1 MILPIMA
8 KDIVTLKKVNGD
20 AFEGIKAVVSAQRII
35 TFEIDMV
42 IDAKDLIVHTSD
54 NGNAGTYIVLE
65 SNRMPIC
72 DGIDAH
78 YHLTVR
84 KLSAEEL

>member
-1 MILPIMA
+1 MILPVMA

-20 AFEGIKAVVSAQRII
+20 TFEGVKAVVSAVRVI
-35 TFEIDMV
+35 TFEIDLV
-42 IDAKDLIVHTSD
+42 IDVKDLIVHTPD
-54 NGNAGTYIVLE
+54 NGNVGTYIVLE
-65 SNRMPIC
+65 SNRMPVC

-84 KLSAEEL
+84 KLSAEEI